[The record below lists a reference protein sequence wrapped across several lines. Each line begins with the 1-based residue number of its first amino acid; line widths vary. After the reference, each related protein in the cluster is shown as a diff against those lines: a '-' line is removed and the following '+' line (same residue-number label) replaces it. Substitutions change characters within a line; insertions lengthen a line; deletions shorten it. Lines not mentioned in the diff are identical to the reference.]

1 MNRLTQ
7 YLSPTTERDL
17 QNLMEPV
24 SDYISAVG
32 TMAQQK
38 VAVIAA
44 IIILI
49 EGVQQ
54 VNTTALA
61 YLDTRSEDHI
71 G

>member
-1 MNRLTQ
+1 MNRLAH
-7 YLSPTTERDL
+7 YLAPTTASDL

-32 TMAQQK
+32 TVAQQK

-49 EGVQQ
+49 ESVQQ
-54 VNTTALA
+54 VNATALA
-61 YLDTRSEDHI
+61 YLDNRSENHI